1 MTDESD
7 AIKPED
13 DAPVT
18 VERRI
23 RLGSD
28 APKLITAA
36 AIGAA
41 VGAAVT
47 HIMESSD
54 LFQDIFLGRSGDEA
68 PIRIKGGSITFE
80 ALSSTAE
87 WIQVGGRNHWKLS
100 KGERTRDEYLVVL
113 VIQDG
118 TGKLESRTFCGKTTI
133 EIDYHDP
140 HDTTGKPKRGVV
152 ELKSNGRHTHLKST
166 DDADRDTADPPVLTY
181 ERYID
186 GVKINGKPF
195 DIPSG
200 GKLESMLL
208 LDC

>member
-1 MTDESD
+1 MTDERD
-7 AIKPED
+7 AIKPEN

-54 LFQDIFLGRSGDEA
+54 VFEDFFGRSGDEA
-68 PIRIKGGSITFE
+68 PIRVKGGSITFE
-80 ALSSTAE
+80 ALSSASH
-87 WIQVGGRNHWKLS
+87 WKQVGARDHWVLDDGDRS
-100 KGERTRDEYLVVL
+100 RDEYLVSL
-113 VIQDG
+113 VIKDG
-118 TGKLESRTFCGKTTI
+118 SGQLQSYTLQS
-133 EIDYHDP
+133 
-140 HDTTGKPKRGVV
+140 KRVIRIFYEEHAHI
-152 ELKSNGRHTHLKST
+152 ELKSTGKKTHLKST
-166 DDADRDTADPPVLTY
+166 HNADSDTANPPVLTY
-181 ERYID
+181 SRDARRIVVD
-186 GVKINGKPF
+186 GTSF